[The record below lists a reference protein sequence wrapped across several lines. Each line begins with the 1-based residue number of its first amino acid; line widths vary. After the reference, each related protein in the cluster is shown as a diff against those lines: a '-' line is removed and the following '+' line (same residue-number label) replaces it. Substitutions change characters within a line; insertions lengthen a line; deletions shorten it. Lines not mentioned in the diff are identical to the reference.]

1 MTQQHDAARTLTR
14 RTLAKGAA
22 WSVPVIAAAS
32 VAPALAASSQCQ
44 PALRFSGGL
53 YYNFGTI
60 YSLSGR
66 TTNQY
71 LTVGGQTYVDNLT
84 PGVTVQSITYN
95 FWIQN
100 RQGQSS
106 SGPGAF
112 WMGNSTASAKG
123 RKCTASGCTATWTPT
138 AGSGFDNVVTN
149 TGNNLTMTYPN
160 GENLPSW
167 DVNMTWS
174 AARDTVGTYTTD
186 GTGCSDFTTGPSAK
200 FRVDYTGVPALSDA
214 DVRAGK
220 ERVASY
226 SDVTVTLSTGET
238 LRKQYML
245 T

>member
-1 MTQQHDAARTLTR
+1 MTQQQHDARTLTR

-22 WSVPVIAAAS
+22 WSIPVIAAAS
-32 VAPALAASSQCQ
+32 AAPAVAASGKCLPS
-44 PALRFSGGL
+44 LRFSGGL
-53 YYNFGTI
+53 YYDFGTI
-60 YSLSGR
+60 YTFSGR

-71 LTVGGQTYVDNLT
+71 LTVGGQTYVDNL
-84 PGVTVQSITYN
+84 PQGVTVQSITYN

-100 RQGQSS
+100 RKDQTS

-112 WMGNSTASAKG
+112 WMGDSTASSKDK
-123 RKCTASGCTATWTPT
+123 KCTASGCTSTWTPT

-149 TGNNLTMTYPN
+149 TGNNLTKTYPN

-186 GTGCSDFTTGPSAK
+186 GAGCRDFTTGPSAK
-200 FRVDYTGVPALSDA
+200 FRVNYTGVPALSDA

-226 SDVTVTLSTGET
+226 SDITVTLSTGEK